1 MAGIIFCLL
10 AALIVAALL
19 IAANL
24 NSTRRH
30 GQLEEKKSASQAVL
44 QAPEEHP
51 AEPVQDAGE
60 AAGTPIKPAAE
71 DAERM
76 EDHAYRQALQSF
88 MKEKEKKHDSS
99 DSRMD
104 DQAFRGALKSLNQKK
119 EK

>member
-10 AALIVAALL
+10 AAVIVAAIL
-19 IAANL
+19 IAANIH
-24 NSTRRH
+24 SSRRH
-30 GQLEEKKSASQAVL
+30 ALQEEEQASQTVL
-44 QAPEEHP
+44 QAPREHH
-51 AEPVQDAGE
+51 AGPVQDAGE
-60 AAGTPIKPAAE
+60 TAGTPIKPSVE

-88 MKEKEKKHDSS
+88 MKEKEKKQGSS

-119 EK
+119 EE

>member
-10 AALIVAALL
+10 AALIVAAIL
-19 IAANL
+19 IAANIH
-24 NSTRRH
+24 SSRRH
-30 GQLEEKKSASQAVL
+30 GLQEEEQSAGQAVL
-44 QAPEEHP
+44 QAPEEHH

-71 DAERM
+71 DAEGM

-88 MKEKEKKHDSS
+88 MKENEKKHDSS